1 MDVSGD
7 CYKAED
13 SIVYFIYAPV
23 IAVGLASNE
32 NRPELLAILPP
43 LPFGAV
49 FSFIII
55 KARFWVVIFE

>member
-1 MDVSGD
+1 MSGD
-7 CYKAED
+7 CWKAED
-13 SIVYFIYAPV
+13 CVVYFIHAPV
-23 IAVGLASNE
+23 ITVSLASNE